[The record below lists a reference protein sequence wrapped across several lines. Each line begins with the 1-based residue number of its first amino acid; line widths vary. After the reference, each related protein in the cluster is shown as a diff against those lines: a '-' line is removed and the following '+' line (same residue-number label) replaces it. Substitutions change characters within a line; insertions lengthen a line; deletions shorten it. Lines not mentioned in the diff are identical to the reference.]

1 MSKEYVVFTK
11 KMKKEYTIL
20 APNMLPIHFKLVV
33 EALNAS
39 GYHAELLETEGPH
52 IREMGLRYVHND
64 MCYPALLVIGQFL
77 DAIESG
83 KYDPHKVALIMF
95 QTGGGCRAS
104 NYIYLLRKALARAG
118 YDYVPVIS
126 LSMQGIEKH
135 PGFKTDLALWQK
147 LVHAVAY
154 GDLIHSLQ
162 RQCLPYEVYPYQTRE
177 VTNRWIEYLSREI
190 GTNKLYMTKR
200 KKNYRAIIRDFKK
213 IPLREEK
220 KIKVGIVGEIYVK
233 FSPLANNNLEDFLQE
248 EGAEV
253 VAAGLLDFFLY
264 CVYAGKMDH
273 TLYGDRWL
281 SSTLMSL
288 AYAYL
293 KKKQNEMIDIMREE
307 CDFTPPT
314 PFDHVVSLVDGY
326 VSLGAKMGEGWLLV
340 AEMLE
345 LAERGVNNI
354 ICAQPF
360 GCLPNHIFGK
370 GMMKPLKEKNPHLNI
385 VAIDY
390 DAGASGVNQENRIKL
405 MLEMAESVN
414 V

>member
-200 KKNYRAIIRDFKK
+200 KKNYRAIIRDFKN

-220 KIKVGIVGEIYVK
+220 RIKVGIVGEIYVK

-281 SSTLMSL
+281 SSTIMNM

-293 KKKQNEMIDIMREE
+293 KKKQNEMIGIMQEE

-314 PFDHVVSLVDGY
+314 PFDHVVSLVEGY

>member
-1 MSKEYVVFTK
+1 MNKEYVVFTK
-11 KMKKEYTIL
+11 EMKKEYTIL
-20 APNMLPIHFKLVV
+20 APNMLPIQFKLVV

-39 GYHAELLETEGPH
+39 GYKAELLETEGTH

-104 NYIYLLRKALARAG
+104 NYIYLLRKALERAG

-126 LSMQGIEKH
+126 LSMQGLEKH

-162 RQCLPYEVYPYQTRE
+162 RQCLPYEVYPYQTQE
-177 VTNRWIEYLSREI
+177 VTNRWLGYLSREI
-190 GTNKLYMTKR
+190 GTNKLYMIKR
-200 KKNYRAIIRDFKK
+200 KKNYRAIIRDFKA

-220 KIKVGIVGEIYVK
+220 RIKVGIVGEIYVK
-233 FSPLANNNLEDFLQE
+233 FSPLANNNLEDFLQK

-273 TLYGDRWL
+273 TLYGDRLL
-281 SSTLMSL
+281 SSSLMHL
-288 AYAYL
+288 AYRYL
-293 KKKQNEMIDIMREE
+293 RKKQNELIRIIREE
-307 CDFTPPT
+307 SDFDAPT
-314 PFDHVVSLVDGY
+314 PFDHVASLAEGY

-345 LAERGVNNI
+345 LAEHGVHNI

-405 MLEMAESVN
+405 MLEMAKGVKA
-414 V
+414 

>member
-1 MSKEYVVFTK
+1 MNKEYVVFTK
-11 KMKKEYTIL
+11 EMKKEYTIL
-20 APNMLPIHFKLVV
+20 APNMLPIQFRLVV

-39 GYHAELLETEGPH
+39 GYKAELLETEGPH

-104 NYIYLLRKALARAG
+104 NYIYLLRKALKRAG

-126 LSMQGIEKH
+126 LSMQGLEKH

-162 RQCLPYEVYPYQTRE
+162 RQCLPYEVYPYQTQE

-200 KKNYRAIIRDFKK
+200 KKNYRAIIRDFKA
-213 IPLREEK
+213 IDLREEK
-220 KIKVGIVGEIYVK
+220 RIKVGIVGEIYVK
-233 FSPLANNNLEDFLQE
+233 FSPLANNNLEDFLQK

-273 TLYGDRWL
+273 TLYGDRML
-281 SSTLMSL
+281 SSALMHL
-288 AYAYL
+288 AYLYL
-293 KKKQNEMIDIMREE
+293 RKKQKELIRIIREE
-307 CDFTPPT
+307 SDFDAPT
-314 PFDHVVSLVDGY
+314 PFDHVASLVDGY

-345 LAERGVNNI
+345 LAEHGVHNI

-405 MLEMAESVN
+405 MLEMAKGVKA
-414 V
+414 